1 MAIVLPHAAQ
11 NPRSA
16 NGEDRYQ
23 LGSELSHRNDAI
35 GKCTNASAG
44 APECLRH
51 IEQ

>member
-1 MAIVLPHAAQ
+1 MLSVLPQAEQ

-16 NGEDRYQ
+16 YRDDRYRA
-23 LGSELSHRNDAI
+23 GSPRTHAKQPA
-35 GKCTNASAG
+35 GKCTNAIAG